1 MGHLCSKMR
10 RPIGENAMRAKMFA
24 ASGLLACAGLF
35 GCNQNETAAPPVLRP
50 QTCDCAP
57 RTLTPPP
64 APAAT
69 AETPLP
75 DRYEDEESNRTVHRH
90 HARYAMRGSYA
101 EHGEHP
107 WGTGYAGGEVA
118 AYDYVSPSQHYYTDE
133 AEGYRAADYE
143 SESAGG
149 AYDNGGERY
158 EDYDEGP
165 PAYRNYPQRPMSINS
180 SSALD
185 SWSGYSDNGIYDHG
199 YGGGDLAESVI
210 SSAAGVVEAGAESGL
225 IDLGIDVLASR
236 WGGRWHGGHRWWN
249 HGHGW
254 GHKGWGDH
262 DHDWDDHRHRWGDHD
277 HDWDDHRHRWGDHDH
292 DWDDH
297 RHRWGDHD
305 HDWDDHRGWGHGK
318 SWPSTHRSWSPTH
331 HGW

>member
-57 RTLTPPP
+57 RALTPPP

-199 YGGGDLAESVI
+199 YGGGDLAEPGV
-210 SSAAGVVEAGAESGL
+210 SSAAGVGAAAGTAAIAGGTMVTAGVTKAGAITTTTGTIIATAGAITTTTGMTIATAGAITTTTGTTIATAGAITTTTGTIIAAGGTARAGRPLTGAGVPPITVGEIGR
-225 IDLGIDVLASR
+225 ASC
-236 WGGRWHGGHRWWN
+236 
-249 HGHGW
+249 
-254 GHKGWGDH
+254 
-262 DHDWDDHRHRWGDHD
+262 
-277 HDWDDHRHRWGDHDH
+277 
-292 DWDDH
+292 
-297 RHRWGDHD
+297 
-305 HDWDDHRGWGHGK
+305 RG
-318 SWPSTHRSWSPTH
+318 
-331 HGW
+331 